1 MLRSRFLWKLCA
13 SYAAVILISVGAIG
27 VLTALQIAHSTLD
40 EIQLELQGKAF
51 FLRDMALASL
61 QRSATGDLQD
71 RIKLVGTENRE
82 RLTVLLADGR
92 VLADSRRDPS
102 TMDNHADRSEIQ
114 EARETGSGTTERH
127 SKTLNTRMMYFAL
140 AVLEEGRL
148 IGFVRS
154 ALSLKKVDERLSGL
168 RARVVSGGLA
178 AVILGLAI
186 GFFLARRVTRPIV
199 SMTNEAKALAAG
211 EQGSKVEAYS
221 HDEVGSL
228 AQAFNAMADAL
239 RDRMETITEDRNKVV
254 AILRSM
260 MEGVVAVDADE
271 RIVQINSVAARVL
284 RTSSEESA
292 GRRIWEVTR
301 LHEVRSIVSETLESG
316 REASKEIRIP
326 EGPNDRVIV
335 VHASPIR
342 AGRGDAA
349 GAVVLLHD
357 VTEQRKLETMRR
369 DFVANVSH
377 ELKTPLTAIRGMI
390 ETLVD
395 DPEMEPRVRR
405 RFLTKAEKQSER
417 LNALLTDLLSL
428 SRIETQEDHLAK
440 RHLDLRD
447 PILESVQRYEPEA
460 EAKGLSMK
468 KDLSLDPIPVHAD
481 PGAIVQAV
489 DNLLQNAVRYT
500 PEGGTIRIRVRREE
514 ETAVLEV
521 EDTGMGIEPR
531 HHDRLFERFYRVDNA
546 RSRELGG
553 TGLGLSI
560 VKHIIQAHGG
570 EVSLESDPGQGSIF
584 RVSIPITEV

>member
-27 VLTALQIAHSTLD
+27 ILSALQIARNTLD

-51 FLRDMALASL
+51 FLRDMALSSL

-71 RIKLVGTENRE
+71 RIKHVGTENPE

-92 VLADSRRDPS
+92 VLADSRRDPTS
-102 TMDNHADRSEIQ
+102 MDNHADRPEIR
-114 EARETGSGTTERH
+114 EARETGSGTAERY

-140 AVLEEGRL
+140 AVREKSRL

-154 ALSLKKVDERLSGL
+154 ALSLSKVDERLSGL

-178 AVILGLAI
+178 AVILGLVI

-199 SMTNEAKALAAG
+199 SMTKEAKALASG

-260 MEGVVAVDADE
+260 TEGVVAVDADE
-271 RIVQINSVAARVL
+271 RIVQINSVAARLL
-284 RTSSEESA
+284 RTSSEESE

-301 LHEVRSIVSETLESG
+301 LHDVRSIVSETLGSG
-316 REASKEIRIP
+316 QETSTEIRIP

-335 VHASPIR
+335 VLASPIR

-390 ETLVD
+390 ETLMD
-395 DPEMEPRVRR
+395 DTEMEPRIRH
-405 RFLTKAEKQSER
+405 RFLAKIEKQSER
-417 LNALLTDLLSL
+417 LHALLTDLLSL
-428 SRIETQEDHLAK
+428 S
-440 RHLDLRD
+440 
-447 PILESVQRYEPEA
+447 
-460 EAKGLSMK
+460 
-468 KDLSLDPIPVHAD
+468 
-481 PGAIVQAV
+481 
-489 DNLLQNAVRYT
+489 
-500 PEGGTIRIRVRREE
+500 
-514 ETAVLEV
+514 
-521 EDTGMGIEPR
+521 
-531 HHDRLFERFYRVDNA
+531 
-546 RSRELGG
+546 
-553 TGLGLSI
+553 
-560 VKHIIQAHGG
+560 
-570 EVSLESDPGQGSIF
+570 
-584 RVSIPITEV
+584 